1 MADLKLA
8 SIKPWAPHRQAAPV
22 TERPGDALSVASN
35 GTRTCVGGWQ
45 LEFSDAVAGEAYS
58 VCWDIDY
65 EGIARPADMLECLA
79 YWGEISRDSSRR
91 RDSAIASWSYLLPER
106 TGPRHLRFSRVLKVP
121 EGVDR
126 LTLRCTFRWS
136 AEGKAVWQ
144 LPRIESVPRPAS
156 PAPVKIAVATGRAGS
171 RRRRFTCIQDNLDF
185 YVPLCEAACQHAP
198 NLIVLPEI
206 ALQDGIPGS
215 ALDRAVPAPGPE
227 TDVFAELCRKHGVR
241 ILLGMLERN
250 GDAVHNSAVLMA
262 PDGGI
267 DGKYR
272 KVHLAVGN
280 EMDSGILPG
289 DGFPVFQTE
298 IGRVGCNICMDTSA
312 AESSRMV
319 GLNGA
324 DFLLMPIMGD
334 FRAHHPEAHVFD
346 PDRFRAIMQ
355 THAMDNQVCMVVS
368 VNRAEGSCIVDRLGN
383 VLAWNDGG
391 QDMIQAEVALDDGL
405 RPANRGCARAVTWM
419 LRRPHVYSAFVDP
432 DNKGHLPETAY

>member
-144 LPRIESVPRPAS
+144 LPRI
-156 PAPVKIAVATGRAGS
+156 
-171 RRRRFTCIQDNLDF
+171 
-185 YVPLCEAACQHAP
+185 
-198 NLIVLPEI
+198 
-206 ALQDGIPGS
+206 
-215 ALDRAVPAPGPE
+215 
-227 TDVFAELCRKHGVR
+227 
-241 ILLGMLERN
+241 
-250 GDAVHNSAVLMA
+250 
-262 PDGGI
+262 
-267 DGKYR
+267 
-272 KVHLAVGN
+272 
-280 EMDSGILPG
+280 
-289 DGFPVFQTE
+289 
-298 IGRVGCNICMDTSA
+298 
-312 AESSRMV
+312 
-319 GLNGA
+319 
-324 DFLLMPIMGD
+324 
-334 FRAHHPEAHVFD
+334 
-346 PDRFRAIMQ
+346 
-355 THAMDNQVCMVVS
+355 
-368 VNRAEGSCIVDRLGN
+368 
-383 VLAWNDGG
+383 
-391 QDMIQAEVALDDGL
+391 
-405 RPANRGCARAVTWM
+405 
-419 LRRPHVYSAFVDP
+419 
-432 DNKGHLPETAY
+432 